1 MFNVQSRIQQLQN
14 RRRELLDCRCQRGAQ
29 VASLD
34 LELVRVRSELLALYQ
49 VAHSKPAAQQR
60 LAS

>member
-1 MFNVQSRIQQLQN
+1 MFNVQTRIQQLQS
-14 RRRELLDCRCQRGAQ
+14 RRRELLDCRTRRGAP

-34 LELVRVRSELLALYQ
+34 LELVRVRSELLALYE
-49 VAHSKPAAQQR
+49 VAHRSTPRR

>member
-1 MFNVQSRIQQLQN
+1 MNLQERIQQLQS
-14 RRRELLDCRCQRGAQ
+14 RRRELLACRSQRGAP

-34 LELVRVRSELLALYQ
+34 LELVRVRSELLALYE
-49 VAHSKPAAQQR
+49 ASRNKKPAVQ